1 MSRIGKLPITV
12 PEGVEVDLKGTH
24 IAVKGGRGELALDFS
39 AEMTVQMED
48 GSIQVIRPTDQTR
61 HRALH
66 GLTRSLIANMVEGVS
81 KGFTKELELVGVGY
95 RASKQGDDLQLNLG
109 FSHPVKYSAPAGI
122 TIEVPEP
129 VRISVSGADK
139 ELVGRVASQI
149 RKLRPP
155 EPYKGKGVLY
165 RGERI
170 KRKAGKSGKA
180 VA

>member
-12 PEGVEVDLKGTH
+12 PDGVDVNLAGTH
-24 IAVKGGRGELALDFS
+24 IVVKGTRGELSLDFS
-39 AEMTVQMED
+39 PEMKVAVDGGVITVT
-48 GSIQVIRPTDQTR
+48 RPTDQSR

-95 RASKQGDDLQLNLG
+95 RAQKQGDDLQLNLG
-109 FSHPVKYSAPAGI
+109 YSHPIKFPAPAGI
-122 TIEVPEP
+122 TLDAPDPARVT
-129 VRISVSGADK
+129 VSGHDK

-165 RGERI
+165 KGEHV

-180 VA
+180 TA

>member
-1 MSRIGKLPITV
+1 M
-12 PEGVEVDLKGTH
+12 PEGVEVDLSATR
-24 IAVKGGRGELALDFS
+24 ISVKGGRGELALDYS
-39 AEMTVQMED
+39 AEMEVKYED
-48 GSIQVIRPTDQTR
+48 GSIAVRRPTDQTR

-81 KGFTKELELVGVGY
+81 RGFTRELELVGVGY
-95 RASKQGDDLQLNLG
+95 RAAKQGDVLQLNLG
-109 FSHPVKYSAPAGI
+109 FSHPIRYSAPPGI
-122 TIEVPEP
+122 EIEVPEP
-129 VRISVSGADK
+129 ARISVSGADK

-149 RKLRPP
+149 RKFRPP

-180 VA
+180 GA

>member
-1 MSRIGKLPITV
+1 MSRVGKLPIPV
-12 PEGVEVDLKGTH
+12 PEGVEVAFAGTQMT
-24 IAVKGGRGELALDFS
+24 VKGGRGTLQLS
-39 AEMTVQMED
+39 VHPEMQIRVED
-48 GSIQVIRPTDQTR
+48 GVVRVARPTDQAR

-81 KGFTKELELVGVGY
+81 RGYTRELDLVGVGY
-95 RASKQGDDLQLNLG
+95 RASKQGNDLQLNVG
-109 FSHPVKYSAPAGI
+109 YSHPVKFSPPEGI

-129 VRISVSGADK
+129 IRISISGTDK

-149 RKLRPP
+149 RKVRPP
-155 EPYKGKGVLY
+155 EPYKGKGILY
-165 RGERI
+165 RGERV